1 MTEPGRDRTERVPD
15 RYSASYRVRFDE
27 GGPDGLVRTSV
38 LLRYAQDLA
47 GLHSSAHGFG
57 RDWYAGRAITWLV
70 RAAEIAVLL
79 PITVGD
85 EVIATTSVVG
95 WRRVWARRRTDV
107 HDAAGTLLAWINID
121 WVLIDGRGTPARIP
135 PEFDPIFRAPPA
147 DFPLARVRL
156 GDAPAEAVRS
166 SFRVRPQELDPM
178 EHVNNAV
185 YADWFDEAVLGA
197 GGTGAVRGVPRLV
210 RLEYA
215 RAVEADARIETTTW
229 PDPGS
234 SGGWSAR
241 IADGAGT
248 ELLRARFEPT

>member
-1 MTEPGRDRTERVPD
+1 MTEGVPD
-15 RYSASYRVRFDE
+15 RYSALYRVRFDE

-47 GLHSSAHGFG
+47 GLHSAAHGFG

-79 PITVGD
+79 PIAVGD

-95 WRRVWARRRTDV
+95 WRRVWARRRTDF
-107 HDAAGTLLAWINID
+107 HAAAGTLVAWINID

-135 PEFDPIFRAPPA
+135 PEFDSVFRAPAA

-156 GDAPAEAVRS
+156 DDTPRDATRT

-197 GGTGAVRGVPRLV
+197 GGSSVVRGVPRRV

-215 RAVEADARIETTTW
+215 RAVEADVVIESTTW
-229 PDPGS
+229 PGS
-234 SGGWSAR
+234 GSDGGWSAR
-241 IADGAGT
+241 IADGGGT
-248 ELLRARFEPT
+248 ELLRARLEPT

>member
-1 MTEPGRDRTERVPD
+1 MTEGLPD

-38 LLRYAQDLA
+38 LLRYAQDVA
-47 GLHSSAHGFG
+47 GLHSSAHGFD
-57 RDWYAGRAITWLV
+57 RDWYAARAITWLV
-70 RAAEIAVLL
+70 RAAEIAVVL
-79 PITVGD
+79 PIAVGD

-107 HDAAGTLLAWINID
+107 HDAAGALLAGINID
-121 WVLIDGRGTPARIP
+121 WVLIDGHGTPARIP
-135 PEFDPIFRAPPA
+135 PEFYPIFRAPAA

-156 GDAPAEAVRS
+156 DDTPGDATRAT
-166 SFRVRPQELDPM
+166 FRVRPQELDPM

-197 GGTGAVRGVPRLV
+197 GDSSAVRGVPRLV

-215 RAVEADARIETTTW
+215 RAVEANAVIESTAW
-229 PDPGS
+229 PGS
-234 SGGWSAR
+234 GNNGGWSAR
-241 IADGAGT
+241 IADGGGT
-248 ELLRARFEPT
+248 ELLRARLEPA